1 LPPRLTLLIGCPQS
15 LAIEHTFEFSGA
27 MERQPETLE
36 ERRSRFEAARDAFVD
51 LQSVLHQASGSELA
65 ELMGLVD
72 DVAAHASAAR
82 VTITVEAVNRGQ
94 VAEEDTN
101 PHGWVRDHA
110 PSLRQGG
117 AAAVAK
123 IALAVTPPAS
133 HWRPEGAEVDPDS
146 PLGMVWAAVRDGS
159 VSPSLATAVMSEL
172 DRLVPLL
179 REEAKQTV
187 TTVLLDLGR
196 TWGPA
201 MMRRLRPRL
210 LAEHGLAP
218 AARLSSPFVES
229 GDLTEYQLLMTP
241 EQAAALEAAIGPL
254 SAPAPNDETGERD
267 LRPTGQRRVEAL
279 TEVCRCSSAADTH
292 STGGADGAAGSASA
306 VHVLVPLA
314 DLEARTGCG
323 EVLGSTAT
331 GAVLSPEVLRRIA
344 CDADLIPHVLGT
356 AGEDLDLGRVVRLFT
371 RAQRRRLL
379 RRDRCCTHPG
389 CTAPASWCRAHHVVH
404 WIDGGLSDMDNAA
417 LLCQRHHTVVHK
429 RRLIAEVRKKP
440 DALGRYVVWDLSP
453 GSYDAHLDRLRAE
466 RSANDPPPLT
476 PERLRSLLDAI
487 RGDDPNEQR
496 WARYELELDASQR
509 DDEWP
514 EECSPGD
521 GWVEGGLAYLQ
532 SSA

>member
-1 LPPRLTLLIGCPQS
+1 MNG
-15 LAIEHTFEFSGA
+15 
-27 MERQPETLE
+27 QPENLE

-65 ELMGLVD
+65 ELMGVVD
-72 DVAAHASAAR
+72 DVAAHAAAAR
-82 VTITVEAVNRGQ
+82 VTITAEAVNRGQ
-94 VAEEDTN
+94 VAEEGTN
-101 PHGWVRDHA
+101 PHAWVRDHA

-133 HWRPEGAEVDPDS
+133 HWRPEGAEVDPQS
-146 PLGMVWAAVRDGS
+146 PLGMVWAGVRDGS
-159 VSPSLATAVMSEL
+159 VSPSLATAVLGEL
-172 DRLVPLL
+172 ERLVPLL
-179 REEAKQTV
+179 REEATQTV
-187 TTVLLDLGR
+187 TTALLDLGR

-210 LAEHGLAP
+210 LAEHGLAGVLDDLQERLAP

-267 LRPTGQRRVEAL
+267 LRPAGQRRVEAL
-279 TEVCRCSSAADTH
+279 TEVCRRSSAADAD

-306 VHVLVPLA
+306 VHVLIPLS

-323 EVLGSTAT
+323 EVVGSTAT
-331 GAVLSPEVLRRIA
+331 GTVLSPEVLRRIA
-344 CDADLIPHVLGT
+344 CEADLIPHVLGT

-371 RAQRRRLL
+371 RAQRRRLM
-379 RRDRCCTHPG
+379 RRDRCCTYPG
-389 CTAPASWCRAHHVVH
+389 CTAPASWSRAHHVVH

-417 LLCQRHHTVVHK
+417 LLCQRHHTVVHQ
-429 RRLIAEVRKKP
+429 RRLIAEVRRKP
-440 DALGRYVVWDLSP
+440 DELGRYVVWDLSP
-453 GSYDAHLDRLRAE
+453 GSYDAYLNRLRAE
-466 RSANDPPPLT
+466 RSANDPAPLT

-487 RGDDPNEQR
+487 NGDDPHEQQ
-496 WARYELELDASQR
+496 WARYELDASAP
-509 DDEWP
+509 DDEWS
-514 EECSPGD
+514 EELSPDDDWVAGD
-521 GWVEGGLAYLQ
+521 PAYLQ
-532 SSA
+532 PSA